1 MSCWLMLIK
10 QQIDLTIK
18 NLNTMK
24 RFRIK
29 KVLTILTI
37 GIAAI
42 LVFGLVVMGL
52 WNAILP
58 AVIGVQTISFIQ
70 ALGILLLSK
79 ILFGGFGRG
88 GGFRRGHE
96 WKQKMN
102 EKWGAMSPEEREK
115 FQAEWKNRCGM
126 RWRPKQPDA
135 AAAE

>member
-1 MSCWLMLIK
+1 MTVVKIITTK
-10 QQIDLTIK
+10 K
-18 NLNTMK
+18 LNTMK

-29 KVLTILTI
+29 KVLMILTI

-58 AVIGVQTISFIQ
+58 AVLGVKTISFIQ

-88 GGFRRGHE
+88 GGFRRGPGHE
-96 WKQKMN
+96 WKQKMQ
-102 EKWGAMSPEEREK
+102 EKWGGMSPEEREK
-115 FQAEWKNRCGM
+115 FKAEWKNRCGM
-126 RWRPKQPDA
+126 RWTPRQEDA
-135 AAAE
+135 TAAE